1 MLRVSPVALAIREQL
16 LTVSASCDDALT
28 RCASDLH
35 LAHRRI
41 WELEARLEREER
53 DVSAGYKRR
62 APSHRA
68 RQPKPQIPDPV
79 DDSWIRTGAAGDAS

>member
-28 RCASDLH
+28 RCASDLY

-53 DVSAGYKRR
+53 NASGGYLRR

-68 RQPKPQIPDPV
+68 RRQPKPQLSDPV
-79 DDSWIRTGAAGDAS
+79 TDDWISTGKE